1 MPMKKLFFLLLFAGL
16 IHSAKADTIDFWH
29 VYKNGIKVK
38 EFNMFGKNELVISR
52 QLIQSGDSLTI
63 RYVRDTPSVVSPIT
77 VTVEDEKHRIISS
90 ASGKGTFNP
99 VSFPLRDVLAF
110 SMATGKKTFD
120 VYYKEGDA
128 NSRRDKTLL
137 FTIRLE

>member
-38 EFNMFGKNELVISR
+38 ELNGFGKNELVISQ
-52 QLIQSGDSLTI
+52 QLIQTGDTLTV
-63 RYVRDTPSVVSPIT
+63 RYFRDTPCSDCPT
-77 VTVEDEKHRIISS
+77 TLTVEDEKHRIITSG
-90 ASGKGTFNP
+90 SGKGTFKP

-110 SMATGKKTFD
+110 STATGKKTFD
-120 VYYKEGDA
+120 IYYKEGDA
-128 NSRRDKTLL
+128 NSRWEKMLL
-137 FTIRLE
+137 FSIRLE

>member
-1 MPMKKLFFLLLFAGL
+1 MKKLFFLLLLFAGMSQ
-16 IHSAKADTIDFWH
+16 SAKADTIDFWH

-38 EFNMFGKNELVISR
+38 EFNGFGKNELVIDLR
-52 QLIQSGDSLTI
+52 LVQNNDSVTV
-63 RYVRDTPSVVSPIT
+63 RYFRDTPCSDCPST
-77 VTVEDEKHRIISS
+77 VTVEDEKHRIITSG
-90 ASGKGTFNP
+90 SGKGTFKP

-110 SMATGKKTFD
+110 SKATGKKTFE

-128 NSRRDKTLL
+128 NSRWDKTLL